1 MRHVAAD
8 RRTFPWYLTSAMGVL
23 GIGGFFNAIGGIVVL
38 LEKDQPHSMAQSV
51 GAAAAIVVG
60 IAAIAAAGGM
70 NAGHAWGWLLGVV
83 VSAIVVASGVL
94 ALSGASAGLA
104 AVMTILIGIL
114 LLVALLLPRS
124 REPWQRTPPRPDEAD
139 ES

>member
-1 MRHVAAD
+1 VRDVAAD

-38 LEKDQPHSMAQSV
+38 LEKDQPHSAVQNIE
-51 GAAAAIVVG
+51 AALAIVVG

-70 NAGHAWGWLLGVV
+70 NAGHAWGWLVGVI

-124 REPWQRTPPRPDEAD
+124 REPWRRTPARPDEAD
-139 ES
+139 AS

>member
-1 MRHVAAD
+1 MTRSGSARGYAVRGSNLAVY

-38 LEKDQPHSMAQSV
+38 LEKDQPHPTTQSI

-94 ALSGASAGLA
+94 ALNG
-104 AVMTILIGIL
+104 
-114 LLVALLLPRS
+114 
-124 REPWQRTPPRPDEAD
+124 
-139 ES
+139 

>member
-1 MRHVAAD
+1 VRDVAAD
-8 RRTFPWYLTSAMGVL
+8 KRTFPWYLTSAMGVL

-38 LEKDQPHSMAQSV
+38 LEKDQPHSTTQSI

-83 VSAIVVASGVL
+83 VSAIVVASGLL
-94 ALSGASAGLA
+94 ALNGASAGLA
-104 AVMTILIGIL
+104 AVVTILVGIL

-124 REPWQRTPPRPDEAD
+124 REPWRRTPARPDEAD
-139 ES
+139 AS

>member
-38 LEKDQPHSMAQSV
+38 LEKDQPHSTTQSI

-94 ALSGASAGLA
+94 ALNGASAGLA
-104 AVMTILIGIL
+104 AVLTILTGIL

-124 REPWQRTPPRPDEAD
+124 REQWRRTPARPDEAD
-139 ES
+139 AS